1 MYWTTTLL
9 QCDYYTRGYL
19 DKVDPIGLQEN
30 NNIVQ
35 ESWLWANQQVVKK
48 TIRYSQNSKID
59 SKRFSRIQNVSPD
72 NVLLFETLHATPR
85 RHICVTQGDILSFT
99 NDFFATI
106 AVFCNNMRP

>member
-35 ESWLWANQQVVKK
+35 ESWLWANQQLVKK
-48 TIRYSQNSKID
+48 TISYSQNSKID
-59 SKRFSRIQNVSPD
+59 SKRFSRMQNVSPD
-72 NVLLFETLHATPR
+72 NIFLFEFLHITPR
-85 RHICVTQGDILSFT
+85 GHIWLTQAVILSFT
-99 NDFFATI
+99 NNFFSTI
-106 AVFCNNMRP
+106 VALGKNISQ